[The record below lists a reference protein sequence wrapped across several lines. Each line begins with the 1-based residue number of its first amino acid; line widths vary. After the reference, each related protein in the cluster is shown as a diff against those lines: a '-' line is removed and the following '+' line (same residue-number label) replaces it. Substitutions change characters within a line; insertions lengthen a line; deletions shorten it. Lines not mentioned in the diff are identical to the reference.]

1 MLVNLGH
8 RFEKKLQE
16 NVEFVGKG
24 DFPAEFEKWNIEQ
37 VAGKNYHGSV
47 EVGPVWLEDDWH

>member
-16 NVEFVGKG
+16 NVELVGKG
-24 DFPAEFEKWNIEQ
+24 YSPAEFEKWNIEQ
-37 VAGKNYHGSV
+37 IASKNHHGSV
-47 EVGPVWLEDDWH
+47 EVGPVRLENDWH